1 MMVKCF
7 QARSQ
12 KYTILSTRYLFFN
25 VRHLQSQVR
34 LYCVWW
40 NFVTIWQDGESFEFL
55 REGFKERGVNSISGQ
70 LITKSKSYF
79 VVVVYV
85 SMFQIKLYI
94 IQKIYM
100 LDRENSRPILHTII
114 ENKKLLKKLYFYFWW
129 KFACFHF
136 FPTFLL
142 NISPMLLMSRI
153 WPARVLSTTFV

>member
-114 ENKKLLKKLYFYFWW
+114 ENKNYSKSSIFIFGENLPVFT
-129 KFACFHF
+129 F
-136 FPTFLL
+136 FPPFCW
-142 NISPMLLMSRI
+142 IFHPCS
-153 WPARVLSTTFV
+153 